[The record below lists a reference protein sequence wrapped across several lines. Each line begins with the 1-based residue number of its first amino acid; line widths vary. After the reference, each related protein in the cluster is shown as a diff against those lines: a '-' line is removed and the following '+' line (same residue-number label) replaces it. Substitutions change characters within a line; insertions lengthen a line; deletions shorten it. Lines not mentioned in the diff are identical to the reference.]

1 MQKIH
6 GGDIYRNHVTVD
18 FSVNVN
24 PLGIPEEVKDA
35 LYRAVGN
42 CHEYPDIAAQKLKRA
57 VSGMLSVP
65 EEYLV
70 FGNGASELFMAI
82 VHAVRPKKVLIP
94 VPSFYGY
101 EYAVEAS
108 GGECVFYPLEQEK
121 QFRLDETFLEA
132 LTEKVDMVFLA
143 NPNNPT
149 GKVEASGGECVFY
162 PLEQEKQFRLDETFL
177 EALTEKVDMV
187 FLANPNNPTGK
198 RMSRAY
204 LRRLLGICKEKRI
217 LTVLDECFI
226 EFCGKEYS
234 MIQEI
239 SAYDNLILVRAF
251 TKSFSIPGVRLGYLV
266 CSNQSLSESISRQ
279 LPEWNLSCFA
289 QEAGIVCAGQ
299 QDFLEKTVAY
309 VREERQFLKE
319 NLEEA
324 GLEVF
329 ESDANFL
336 LFCGRKDLD
345 KALLE
350 QGILIRN
357 CENFRGLSAGYY
369 RIAVKNRKDNEML
382 SAVMKSLT
390 GKGMGIHMENSHRFF
405 ENRQCRYFP
414 CHKGLE
420 ELNCLFCYCPL
431 YGREDCPGNPVFM
444 EKNGRRIKVCTGCT
458 FPHRPENYDRV
469 LEILKKAGK

>member
-42 CHEYPDIAAQKLKRA
+42 CHEYPDIAAQRLKRA
-57 VSGMLSVP
+57 VSGMLSVQ

-101 EYAVEAS
+101 EYA
-108 GGECVFYPLEQEK
+108 
-121 QFRLDETFLEA
+121 
-132 LTEKVDMVFLA
+132 
-143 NPNNPT
+143 
-149 GKVEASGGECVFY
+149 VEASGGECVFY

-329 ESDANFL
+329 ESEANFL